1 MAGLAHRS
9 VLDSNALKTK
19 DKSEQSTS
27 ERRNYRRGDWDGWTM
42 PFLERE
48 NPVILQSSFRSIGRA
63 LAPGTQESPLNQ
75 R

>member
-1 MAGLAHRS
+1 MAGLAHTS

-42 PFLERE
+42 PCLERE
-48 NPVILQSSFRSIGRA
+48 NPVILQSSFRSIRRG
-63 LAPGTQESPLNQ
+63 LAPGTATIKLNQ